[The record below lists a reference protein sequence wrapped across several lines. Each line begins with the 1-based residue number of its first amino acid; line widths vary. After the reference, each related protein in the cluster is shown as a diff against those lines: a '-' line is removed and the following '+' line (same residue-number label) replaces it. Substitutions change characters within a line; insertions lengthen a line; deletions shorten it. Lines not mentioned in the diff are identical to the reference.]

1 LRSLSTGDY
10 KVICRNPTPETPV
23 DTIELY
29 DIVTDPGEL
38 SNLAESPDSQGVLAE
53 MLDVLESIGCPSL
66 GEVEAPPTVD
76 EELRNRLRAVGYL

>member
-1 LRSLSTGDY
+1 MRSLSTGDY
-10 KVICRNPTPETPV
+10 KVICRNPTPEAPV

-53 MLDVLESIGCPSL
+53 MRDVLESIGCPSPT
-66 GEVEAPPTVD
+66 EVEAAPTMD
-76 EELRNRLRAVGYL
+76 EESRERLRAVGYL